1 MKNIKYK
8 LFSKEPVEIGPESG
22 YDNYIMAIES
32 SCDETACA
40 IVKNGREVIANVVAS
55 QIKTHAQFG
64 GVIPEIAAREHLDS
78 INIVIDEAFKQ
89 AKENAGIT
97 PQDITAFAGT
107 VGPGL
112 VGCLLV
118 GLNATKTL
126 ALTYDKPFIGV
137 NHLNAHLCGNYLD
150 TDLKPPFMA
159 LLVSGGHTQIID
171 VKSYSEQTIL
181 GETIDDAVGEAYDKV
196 ARLIGLP
203 YPGGPKLDKL
213 AQEGNPFAF
222 HLPEGK
228 VDGYNFS
235 FSGLKTAVL
244 RLVKSFDKNKDELL
258 KQVQNDGSVEK
269 MPVKDICASFQETVS
284 ATLLKKLKKALQES
298 NYNQVV
304 IAGGVAAN
312 SEIRKKIFALQDEGY
327 KVFAPPMK
335 YCTDNAAMVAS
346 CAYFNTNTF
355 DDVNTEVFSRVK

>member
-1 MKNIKYK
+1 MKMIKNT
-8 LFSKEPVEIGPESG
+8 LFTKTPIEIGPESG

-40 IVKNGREVIANVVAS
+40 IVKNGREVISNIVAS
-55 QIKTHAQFG
+55 QIKTHAQYG
-64 GVIPEIAAREHLDS
+64 GVIPEIAAREHLES
-78 INIVIDEAFKQ
+78 INVVIDEAFRQ
-89 AKENAGIT
+89 ADMKPE
-97 PQDITAFAGT
+97 QITAFAGT

-118 GLNATKTL
+118 GLNATKSL
-126 ALTYDKPFIGV
+126 ALVHDKPFIGV
-137 NHLNAHLCGNYLD
+137 NHLNAHLCGNYID
-150 TDLKPPFMA
+150 TDLKPPFIA
-159 LLVSGGHTQIID
+159 LLVSGGHTQIIE

-203 YPGGPKLDKL
+203 YPGGPLLDKL
-213 AQEGNPFAF
+213 AKEGNPNAF
-222 HLPEGK
+222 KLPEAK

-244 RLVKSFDKNKDELL
+244 RLVKSFDGQELPT
-258 KQVQNDGSVEK
+258 N
-269 MPVKDICASFQETVS
+269 DICASFQECVS
-284 ATLLKKLKKALQES
+284 STLVKKVKKALEETG
-298 NYNQVV
+298 YRQVV

-312 SEIRKKIFALQDEGY
+312 SEIRRKIFDLEKDGY
-327 KVFAPPMK
+327 RACAPPMK

-355 DDVNTEVFSRVK
+355 DDVDVEVFSRV

>member
-1 MKNIKYK
+1 MEKEC
-8 LFSKEPVEIGPESG
+8 LFSGKKVQIGVDSTD
-22 YDNYIMAIES
+22 DNYIMAIES

-40 IVKNGREVIANVVAS
+40 IVKNGRDVVANVVAS
-55 QIKTHAQFG
+55 QIKTHEKFG

-78 INIVIDEAFKQ
+78 INIVVQEAFEQ
-89 AKENAGIT
+89 SGIN
-97 PQDITAFAGT
+97 PEDISAFAAT

-118 GLNATKTL
+118 GLNAAKTL
-126 ALTYDKPFIGV
+126 ALVYDKPFIGV
-137 NHLNAHLCGNYLD
+137 NHLNAHLCANYID

-171 VKSYSEQTIL
+171 VESYSKQTIL

-203 YPGGPKLDKL
+203 YPGGPRLDKL
-213 AQEGNPFAF
+213 AQEGNPMAF
-222 HLPEGK
+222 ELPISK
-228 VDGYNFS
+228 VGGYDFS

-244 RLVKSFDKNKDELL
+244 RLVKSFDGKEL
-258 KQVQNDGSVEK
+258 
-269 MPVKDICASFQETVS
+269 PVNDICASFQECVS
-284 ATLLKKLKKALQES
+284 KTLVKKLKKAVEEKG
-298 NYNQVV
+298 YKQVV

-312 SEIRKKIFALQDEGY
+312 SEIRKKVFALENEGY

-335 YCTDNAAMVAS
+335 YCTDNASMVAS

-355 DDVNTEVFSRVK
+355 DDIDVEVFSRV

>member
-1 MKNIKYK
+1 MKNIKNT
-8 LFSKEPVEIGPESG
+8 LFSKTPTEIGEGSG
-22 YDNYIMAIES
+22 KDNYIMAIET
-32 SCDETACA
+32 SCDETACS

-55 QIKTHAQFG
+55 QIKTHEQFG
-64 GVIPEIAAREHLDS
+64 GVIPEIAAREHLES
-78 INIVIDEAFKQ
+78 INIVIEEAFSQ
-89 AKENAGIT
+89 AGTACIK

-118 GLNATKTL
+118 GLNAAKTL

-137 NHLNAHLCGNYLD
+137 NHLNAHLCGNYID

-171 VKSYSEQTIL
+171 VKSYSEQKII

-203 YPGGPKLDKL
+203 YPGGPVLDKL
-213 AQEGNPFAF
+213 AQQGNPNAF
-222 HLPEGK
+222 KLPEGK

-244 RLVKSFDKNKDELL
+244 RLVKSLKANEENFSPSSCPPALL
-258 KQVQNDGSVEK
+258 TTVIN
-269 MPVKDICASFQETVS
+269 DICASFQECVS
-284 ATLLKKLKKALQES
+284 STLLKKLKNALEAS
-298 NYNQVV
+298 GYKQVV

-312 SEIRKKIFALQDEGY
+312 SEIRKKIFELKDEGY
-327 KVFAPPMK
+327 DVYAPPMK

-346 CAYFNTNTF
+346 CAYFNTNTY
-355 DDVNTEVFSRVK
+355 DDVNVEVFSRIKH